1 MKNRQSNVKQRQSG
15 MTLIELLIALT
26 IFAIISAIT
35 YGAIRAAT
43 ETQQRIEAQTTRFAA
58 LRKAIAVIGRDVSQM
73 LGRPIR
79 DEHGE
84 PLPALKS
91 SEGDFYLMEFTRTG
105 WQTLAGVH
113 RVRLR
118 RIAYALE
125 NRRLLRFVW
134 NVLDR
139 AEDSLPSSS
148 VLLTEVDAV
157 EIRYL
162 DTGNQWLSE
171 WPLEW
176 AGGGVSFDT
185 QLPRAIEINLNIA
198 NIGRIRRLFALPE

>member
-1 MKNRQSNVKQRQSG
+1 
-15 MTLIELLIALT
+15 MTLIELLIALA
-26 IFAIISAIT
+26 IFAVISAIT

-43 ETQQRIEAQTTRFAA
+43 EAQRRIEAQTTRFAA

-73 LGRPIR
+73 IGRPIR
-79 DEHGE
+79 DEYGE
-84 PLPALKS
+84 PLPALRS
-91 SEGDFYLMEFTRTG
+91 SDGDLYSMEFTRTG
-105 WQTLAGVH
+105 WQTSTGVN

-118 RIAYALE
+118 RIAYALDDG
-125 NRRLLRFVW
+125 RLLRLIW

-148 VLLTEVDAV
+148 VLLTEVDAM

-162 DTGNQWLSE
+162 DTDNQWLSE
-171 WPLEW
+171 WPLER
-176 AGGGVSFDT
+176 AGAETSFDAE
-185 QLPRAIEINLNIA
+185 LPRAIEINMDIA

>member
-1 MKNRQSNVKQRQSG
+1 
-15 MTLIELLIALT
+15 MTLIELLIALA
-26 IFAIISAIT
+26 IFAVISAIT

-43 ETQQRIEAQTTRFAA
+43 ETQRRIEAQTSRFAA

-73 LGRPIR
+73 IGRPIR
-79 DEHGE
+79 DEYGE
-84 PLPALKS
+84 PLPALRS
-91 SEGDFYLMEFTRTG
+91 SDGDLYSMEFTRTG
-105 WQTLAGVH
+105 WQTSTGVN

-118 RIAYALE
+118 RIAYALDDG
-125 NRRLLRFVW
+125 RLLRLIW

-148 VLLTEVDAV
+148 VLLTEVDAM

-162 DTGNQWLSE
+162 DTDNQWLSE
-171 WPLEW
+171 WPLER
-176 AGGGVSFDT
+176 AGAETSFDAE
-185 QLPRAIEINLNIA
+185 LPRAIEINMDIA

>member
-1 MKNRQSNVKQRQSG
+1 MKNRQFKARQRWLG
-15 MTLIELLIALT
+15 MTLIELLIALA
-26 IFAIISAIT
+26 IFAVISAIT

-43 ETQQRIEAQTTRFAA
+43 ETQRRIEAQTSRFAA

-73 LGRPIR
+73 IGRPIR
-79 DEHGE
+79 DEYGE
-84 PLPALKS
+84 PLPALRS
-91 SEGDFYLMEFTRTG
+91 SDGDLYSMEFTRTG
-105 WQTLAGVH
+105 WQTSTGVN

-118 RIAYALE
+118 RIAYALDDG
-125 NRRLLRFVW
+125 RLLRLIW

-148 VLLTEVDAV
+148 VLLTEVDAM

-162 DTGNQWLSE
+162 DTDNQWLSE
-171 WPLEW
+171 WPLER
-176 AGGGVSFDT
+176 AGAETSFDAE
-185 QLPRAIEINLNIA
+185 LPRAIEINMDIA